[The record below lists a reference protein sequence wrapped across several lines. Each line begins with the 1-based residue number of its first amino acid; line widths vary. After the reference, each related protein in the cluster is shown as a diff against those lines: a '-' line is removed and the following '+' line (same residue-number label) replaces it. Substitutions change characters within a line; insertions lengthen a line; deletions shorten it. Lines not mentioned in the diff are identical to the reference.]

1 MKNILKYLPIAA
13 MSITTLVFICI
24 VGYIVITGLP
34 NLSIDLFSFDYNS
47 ENVSAMPA
55 IINTLIIMFLTLLIA
70 LPVGVFSAI
79 YLTEYA
85 DNSSKVV
92 AVIRLTTETL
102 AGIPSIVYGL
112 FGMLMFVTYFNFG
125 YSILSGILTLFI
137 MVLPTI
143 IRTTEEAILAVPASY
158 REASFGLGAGKLR
171 TIFRIVLP
179 SAISGIISGVM
190 LAIGRIVGESAAL
203 IFTAGT
209 VAQIPISN
217 GDTPF
222 LLQSARTLSVHMY
235 ILAGEGLNMKQ
246 AQATAFILLVIV
258 VCINFISSRIS
269 RKIVR

>member
-1 MKNILKYLPIAA
+1 MNKILKYLPMTA
-13 MSITTLVFICI
+13 MAITSIMFVVII
-24 VGYIVITGLP
+24 GYIIITGLP
-34 NLSIDLFSFDYNS
+34 NISLDLFSFEYTS

-55 IINTLIIMFLTLLIA
+55 IINTLVIMFLTLVIA
-70 LPVGVFSAI
+70 LPVGIFSAI

-92 AVIRLTTETL
+92 YVIRITTETL
-102 AGIPSIVYGL
+102 SGIPSIVYGL
-112 FGMLMFVTYFNFG
+112 FGMLMFVTYFKLG
-125 YSILSGILTLFI
+125 YSIIAGVLTLFI

-143 IRTTEEAILAVPASY
+143 IRTTEEAIMAVPKSY

-171 TIFRIVLP
+171 TIFKIVLP
-179 SAISGIISGVM
+179 ASISGIISGVM

-209 VAQIPISN
+209 VAQIPKIT

-235 ILAGEGLNMKQ
+235 LLSGEGLNMAQ

-258 VCINFISSRIS
+258 VLINFISSKIS
-269 RKIVR
+269 KRVVR